1 MDDVQ
6 ESSPLVKLQD
16 AARATAE
23 MWPRLNGASPRRER
37 AGDGA
42 GAEAGAGNGAGAG
55 DRDGVWSLIAQVRE
69 WSRGCSIPPPGTG
82 LGKGNGRGWSRGL
95 PTPCPGIVTGLEPGT
110 GVAAAASPRG
120 SGAGTANRG
129 GAGAS
134 PAESRDPP
142 RRGPTT
148 RARGQPGLPLPRGHR
163 TGGSWRRVEW
173 GVSAAVGSGRGRRT
187 LAPRRGMGAAVG
199 PGPGGAGETAAA
211 AGPSGAGL
219 SRRRGRAPLYSAA
232 AACGL

>member
-1 MDDVQ
+1 MGVQPRLRGHRQGEGAWVMGGGEFPLDDVQ

-55 DRDGVWSLIAQVRE
+55 HRDGVWSLIAQVRE

-95 PTPCPGIVTGLEPGT
+95 PTP
-110 GVAAAASPRG
+110 
-120 SGAGTANRG
+120 
-129 GAGAS
+129 
-134 PAESRDPP
+134 
-142 RRGPTT
+142 
-148 RARGQPGLPLPRGHR
+148 
-163 TGGSWRRVEW
+163 
-173 GVSAAVGSGRGRRT
+173 
-187 LAPRRGMGAAVG
+187 
-199 PGPGGAGETAAA
+199 
-211 AGPSGAGL
+211 
-219 SRRRGRAPLYSAA
+219 
-232 AACGL
+232 